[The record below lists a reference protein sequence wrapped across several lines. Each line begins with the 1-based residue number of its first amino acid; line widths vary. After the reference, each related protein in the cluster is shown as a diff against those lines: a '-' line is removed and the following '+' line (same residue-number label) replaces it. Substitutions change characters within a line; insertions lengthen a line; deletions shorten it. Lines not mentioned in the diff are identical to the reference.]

1 MRFFNRI
8 INFIHFKFLSFIRP
22 ERIALSNAEGN
33 LINGTGS
40 SNMTHISSR
49 NNNLKIGKNVFIGHF
64 NYIDAFN
71 AKLIIENN
79 VEITNFV
86 SILTHSTHNTIRFE
100 NFKEHKALRQ
110 EGEVSIGSWS
120 YIGPHTVIMPNTKIG
135 ICCIISA
142 YSYVKGNIPDYSIVR
157 GRPGKIIGDTRNL
170 DSKLIKEHPEL
181 YQSIQND
188 RIKDNN

>member
-1 MRFFNRI
+1 MALRNYTGKI
-8 INFIHFKFLSFIRP
+8 IKGS
-22 ERIALSNAEGN
+22 
-33 LINGTGS
+33 GS
-40 SNMTHISSR
+40 SNMTHISNSG
-49 NNNLKIGKNVFIGHF
+49 NNLYIGKNVFIGHF
-64 NYIDAFN
+64 NYIDASN
-71 AKLIIENN
+71 SKLTIENN

-86 SILTHSTHNTIRFE
+86 SILTHSTHKSIRFE
-100 NFKEHKALRQ
+100 KFKDHEFIANK
-110 EGEVSIGSWS
+110 GEVSIGSYS

-157 GRPGKIIGDTRNL
+157 GRPGKIIGDTREL

-188 RIKDNN
+188 HI